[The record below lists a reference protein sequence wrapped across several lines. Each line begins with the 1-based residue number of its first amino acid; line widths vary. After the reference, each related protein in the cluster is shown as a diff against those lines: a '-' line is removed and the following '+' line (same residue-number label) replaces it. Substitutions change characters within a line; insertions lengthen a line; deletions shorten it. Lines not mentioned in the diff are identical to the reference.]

1 VIVVDTSVIVAYM
14 NAADDHHATV
24 AGWLDGAD
32 DVLAT
37 TPLIIAE
44 VDHLVGARGGP
55 TAWQA
60 LHRDLAAGAYL
71 VEWWPGAMTAVVK
84 TAERYADTG
93 LGLAGASWSSAPGG
107 SPRSRSRL
115 STSDTSASCDPWPAA
130 GHSGSYRL
138 ICEPLAL
145 GRRSGTERISVPNP
159 R

>member
-32 DVLAT
+32 DDLAT

-44 VDHLVGARGGP
+44 VDHRVGAP
-55 TAWQA
+55 
-60 LHRDLAAGAYL
+60 
-71 VEWWPGAMTAVVK
+71 
-84 TAERYADTG
+84 
-93 LGLAGASWSSAPGG
+93 SSPGG

-130 GHSGSYRL
+130 GHFGSYRL